1 MKKVLW
7 ITPSILPSS
16 GGQAMHSLGY
26 IRALS
31 KGCELKVVA
40 RATSLELKLAESDN
54 SVFQGLDVTLVNA
67 YKHKSKFNKV
77 RQPISKWI
85 SHNSGVMVPYK
96 NIA

>member
-31 KGCELKVVA
+31 KVCELKVVA
-40 RATSLELKLAESDN
+40 RATSLEIKLAESDN

-77 RQPISKWI
+77 RQPISK
-85 SHNSGVMVPYK
+85 
-96 NIA
+96 